1 MTPGPEEWLPGR
13 VTPPTEPGL
22 QAGSHCFF
30 LVSVLP
36 EPPGLWQN
44 PPMALF
50 QRGVAPRPAAGNHSH
65 GGGAPAS
72 HEAAPALFR
81 LLSDSALYR
90 AAMSAS
96 SLPLAL
102 LDAGHAELPFV
113 FVNPAFE
120 RLCGYAARDTLG
132 RHASLVLAA
141 CSEEASLRSLL
152 EPADAGLRIA
162 CRVRQRDATE
172 RAVLAVF
179 DPVRDNRGRV
189 THWIVALDDAPT
201 GL

>member
-1 MTPGPEEWLPGR
+1 
-13 VTPPTEPGL
+13 
-22 QAGSHCFF
+22 
-30 LVSVLP
+30 
-36 EPPGLWQN
+36 
-44 PPMALF
+44 MALF
-50 QRGVAPRPAAGNHSH
+50 HRGVAPRPAAGNHSH

-96 SLPLAL
+96 RVPLAL
-102 LDAGHAELPFV
+102 LDAGRTDLAFT
-113 FVNPAFE
+113 FINPAFE
-120 RLCGYAARDTLG
+120 RLIGYAERDALG
-132 RHASLVLAA
+132 RPASLALGCCGDESSLSTLLA
-141 CSEEASLRSLL
+141 LTD
-152 EPADAGLRIA
+152 PAAGLRVA
-162 CRVRQRDATE
+162 CRVRRRDATE

-201 GL
+201 AR